1 MIFCTLDAS
10 FSGNMVTGKDVILVG
25 EGTLRPDKMMPPPH
39 LTNFEVQKTL
49 SKLKSI
55 IWGLLKKSSLLQEIK
70 DRVYVISMKLII
82 LKLFGLL
89 FMLKMIMHHILIFC
103 SRPYSKKD

>member
-1 MIFCTLDAS
+1 MSFAGSSLLIIVYRLVKQLTMKQKSNKLIFFTLDAS

-25 EGTLRPDKMMPPPH
+25 EGTLRPGKMMPPAH

-55 IWGLLKKSSLLQEIK
+55 IWGLFKKT
-70 DRVYVISMKLII
+70 VY
-82 LKLFGLL
+82 
-89 FMLKMIMHHILIFC
+89 C
-103 SRPYSKKD
+103 KKQKIGYM

>member
-25 EGTLRPDKMMPPPH
+25 EGTLRPGKMMPPPH
-39 LTNFEVQKTL
+39 LTNFEVQKT

-55 IWGLLKKSSLLQEIK
+55 IWGFFKKNSLLQKIK

-89 FMLKMIMHHILIFC
+89 FMLKVIMHHILIFC
-103 SRPYSKKD
+103 CKPYSKKD

>member
-1 MIFCTLDAS
+1 MIIVYRLVKQLTMKQKSNKLIFFTLDAS

-25 EGTLRPDKMMPPPH
+25 EGTFRPGKMMPPPH

-55 IWGLLKKSSLLQEIK
+55 IWGLLKKT
-70 DRVYVISMKLII
+70 VY
-82 LKLFGLL
+82 
-89 FMLKMIMHHILIFC
+89 C
-103 SRPYSKKD
+103 KK

>member
-25 EGTLRPDKMMPPPH
+25 EGTLRPGKMMPPAH

-55 IWGLLKKSSLLQEIK
+55 IWGLFKKT
-70 DRVYVISMKLII
+70 VY
-82 LKLFGLL
+82 
-89 FMLKMIMHHILIFC
+89 C
-103 SRPYSKKD
+103 KKQKIGYM